1 MLLPLISIYDHL
13 CIFMSHLQHVVFLC
27 SIVNVSLLLKTWI
40 DCAANGISNG
50 VQEMLPAIC
59 GISMQ
64 STEEL
69 QLVLGDTVLGA
80 CEKGKPKPLQMT
92 QDTQRLNLAF
102 QVHPNYPHRCPRR
115 DDAHG
120 ETGLPS
126 DASCDTT
133 HALLCSNMW
142 KSCAVQRW
150 NITKYQNSYWVWLFC
165 WWE

>member
-92 QDTQRLNLAF
+92 
-102 QVHPNYPHRCPRR
+102 
-115 DDAHG
+115 
-120 ETGLPS
+120 
-126 DASCDTT
+126 
-133 HALLCSNMW
+133 
-142 KSCAVQRW
+142 
-150 NITKYQNSYWVWLFC
+150 
-165 WWE
+165 